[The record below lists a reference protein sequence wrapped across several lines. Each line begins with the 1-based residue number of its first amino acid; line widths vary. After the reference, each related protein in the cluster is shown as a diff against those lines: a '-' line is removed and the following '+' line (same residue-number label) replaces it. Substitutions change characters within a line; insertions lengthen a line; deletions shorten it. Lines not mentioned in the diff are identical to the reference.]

1 MRKTIYACVLGLVI
15 AVPTWAGT
23 TTAKIEKI
31 LIWEGPGQG
40 LVYVYPVGGVVNPPS
55 CHGANGDY
63 YSFAMN
69 RPFAR
74 EYLALLTGAHLSGA
88 VVALRGKSTC
98 IDQSISETLEYLT
111 VMQP

>member
-1 MRKTIYACVLGLVI
+1 MQKAICVCLFSLMV
-15 AVPTWAGT
+15 AAPVWAGT
-23 TTAKIEKI
+23 TTAKIQKI
-31 LIWEGPGQG
+31 LIWEASGLG
-40 LVYVYPVGGVVNPPS
+40 LVYIYPVGGVANPPA

-69 RPFAR
+69 RPFAK

-88 VVALRGKSTC
+88 TVALRGKNAC
-98 IDQSISETLEYLT
+98 LDQPFSETLEYLT